1 MKFYQILRQFVKT
14 SPSFPESLEKSL
26 DKVVSRDETNFSIH
40 KRYMNFLRP
49 RKTPLD
55 EPLYKLSSGRSM
67 VEMLGVL
74 AIIGVLS
81 VGAIAGYSK
90 AMTKYKLNKQTEQI
104 NTLISAIIR
113 YRHDLEITPQND
125 TSISL
130 LPYLRMLNEIPTEML
145 YPSTDS
151 LYDKKIKDVFNNSIG
166 ISHSSANY
174 VALGITLQDNNI
186 SRQSCQNI
194 YTAAKNFHEHIGYI
208 QTTYYQ
214 GPTFTTAGHTWGD
227 SYCKTE
233 KYGVCLK
240 DLKLSDIEN
249 LCKICTTETQN
260 CTLMFVWYDNRN

>member
-55 EPLYKLSSGRSM
+55 EPLYKIYCLFSFCRKKLQMRRNFATPCTTRGTQGTKLQENATFSGRSM

-130 LPYLRMLNEIPTEML
+130 LPYLRMLN
-145 YPSTDS
+145 
-151 LYDKKIKDVFNNSIG
+151 
-166 ISHSSANY
+166 
-174 VALGITLQDNNI
+174 
-186 SRQSCQNI
+186 
-194 YTAAKNFHEHIGYI
+194 
-208 QTTYYQ
+208 
-214 GPTFTTAGHTWGD
+214 
-227 SYCKTE
+227 
-233 KYGVCLK
+233 
-240 DLKLSDIEN
+240 
-249 LCKICTTETQN
+249 
-260 CTLMFVWYDNRN
+260 